1 MANLIACNLNSYRQ
15 YRDGAFEHLARIG
28 LTNVEI
34 PCPEPEERGAVQREL
49 DRFGL
54 RPSSLIIRCE
64 MHADDAVRRFAHALN
79 TVAEMGVGLVF
90 TSIKTGGIDRDF
102 VYGRLQD
109 IGDAAAERGIVVA
122 METHPDLVTNADVA
136 LETMRCVDHPNIRV
150 NFDTAN
156 VHYYNEGVDSVD
168 QFRKI
173 AHAAA
178 AVHLKDTNGGYQ
190 TWHFPAL
197 GEGIVDF
204 PSIFEIFAGHGR
216 NGPYT
221 LEVEGDQRR
230 VADAAGRGTKDRAVA
245 GLPSRPRAGG
255 RMILAVDIGGTR
267 FRLALG
273 TSDGRILKRKTGAT
287 DRSGG
292 ARWMIDRILEE
303 GRRLLAS
310 SPEAVSACGVSFGGP
325 VDFEAQQI
333 VNSTHVSGWD
343 NVAIPDTIHRSL
355 GVPAIVDNDANAGA
369 LGELTFG
376 AGKGCRHLVYYNI
389 GTGIGAGIIID
400 REIYRGANGNAG
412 ELGHVPVL
420 PDGPLCDCGNRGCL
434 EALCSGTAIGRRGE
448 EAVRTQ
454 PRRGRGIR
462 QASDGPITAKAV
474 FDAART
480 GDGLALELVK

>member
-34 PCPEPEERGAVQREL
+34 PCPEPEERDAAQREL

-54 RPSSLIIRCE
+54 RPSSLIVRCE
-64 MHADDAVRRFAHALN
+64 MHADDAVQRFAHALN

-90 TSIKTGGIDRDF
+90 TSIKTGGIERDF

-136 LETMRCVDHPNIRV
+136 LETIRCVDHPNIRV

-178 AVHLKDTNGGYQ
+178 AVHLKDTNGAYQ

-221 LEVEGDQRR
+221 LELEGIQGESLTRRDVEDR
-230 VADAAGRGTKDRAVA
+230 V
-245 GLPSRPRAGG
+245 
-255 RMILAVDIGGTR
+255 
-267 FRLALG
+267 
-273 TSDGRILKRKTGAT
+273 
-287 DRSGG
+287 
-292 ARWMIDRILEE
+292 E
-303 GRRLLAS
+303 
-310 SPEAVSACGVSFGGP
+310 
-325 VDFEAQQI
+325 
-333 VNSTHVSGWD
+333 
-343 NVAIPDTIHRSL
+343 RSL
-355 GVPAIVDNDANAGA
+355 DFLRD
-369 LGELTFG
+369 
-376 AGKGCRHLVYYNI
+376 H
-389 GTGIGAGIIID
+389 
-400 REIYRGANGNAG
+400 
-412 ELGHVPVL
+412 
-420 PDGPLCDCGNRGCL
+420 
-434 EALCSGTAIGRRGE
+434 
-448 EAVRTQ
+448 
-454 PRRGRGIR
+454 
-462 QASDGPITAKAV
+462 
-474 FDAART
+474 
-480 GDGLALELVK
+480 GLAD

>member
-1 MANLIACNLNSYRQ
+1 MGNLIACNLNSYRQ

-34 PCPEPEERGAVQREL
+34 PCPEPEERGVVQREL

-54 RPSSLIIRCE
+54 RPSSLIVRCE
-64 MHADDAVRRFAHALN
+64 MHADDAVRRFVHSLT

-221 LEVEGDQRR
+221 LEVEG
-230 VADAAGRGTKDRAVA
+230 
-245 GLPSRPRAGG
+245 
-255 RMILAVDIGGTR
+255 I
-267 FRLALG
+267 
-273 TSDGRILKRKTGAT
+273 
-287 DRSGG
+287 
-292 ARWMIDRILEE
+292 
-303 GRRLLAS
+303 
-310 SPEAVSACGVSFGGP
+310 
-325 VDFEAQQI
+325 
-333 VNSTHVSGWD
+333 
-343 NVAIPDTIHRSL
+343 
-355 GVPAIVDNDANAGA
+355 
-369 LGELTFG
+369 
-376 AGKGCRHLVYYNI
+376 
-389 GTGIGAGIIID
+389 
-400 REIYRGANGNAG
+400 
-412 ELGHVPVL
+412 
-420 PDGPLCDCGNRGCL
+420 
-434 EALCSGTAIGRRGE
+434 RGE
-448 EAVRTQ
+448 SLT
-454 PRRGRGIR
+454 RRDVERRIEQSLDYLR
-462 QASDGPITAKAV
+462 DH
-474 FDAART
+474 
-480 GDGLALELVK
+480 GLAD

>member
-1 MANLIACNLNSYRQ
+1 MPNLIACNLNSYRQ

-34 PCPEPEERGAVQREL
+34 PCPEPEERDAVQREL

-64 MHADDAVRRFAHALN
+64 MHADDAVQRFAHALN

-90 TSIKTGGIDRDF
+90 TSVKTGGIDRDF

-178 AVHLKDTNGGYQ
+178 AVHLKDTNGAYQ

-221 LEVEGDQRR
+221 LEVEGISGESLTRR
-230 VADAAGRGTKDRAVA
+230 DVER
-245 GLPSRPRAGG
+245 
-255 RMILAVDIGGTR
+255 
-267 FRLALG
+267 
-273 TSDGRILKRKTGAT
+273 RI
-287 DRSGG
+287 
-292 ARWMIDRILEE
+292 E
-303 GRRLLAS
+303 
-310 SPEAVSACGVSFGGP
+310 
-325 VDFEAQQI
+325 Q
-333 VNSTHVSGWD
+333 
-343 NVAIPDTIHRSL
+343 SL
-355 GVPAIVDNDANAGA
+355 DYLRD
-369 LGELTFG
+369 
-376 AGKGCRHLVYYNI
+376 H
-389 GTGIGAGIIID
+389 
-400 REIYRGANGNAG
+400 
-412 ELGHVPVL
+412 
-420 PDGPLCDCGNRGCL
+420 
-434 EALCSGTAIGRRGE
+434 
-448 EAVRTQ
+448 
-454 PRRGRGIR
+454 
-462 QASDGPITAKAV
+462 
-474 FDAART
+474 
-480 GDGLALELVK
+480 GLAD

>member
-1 MANLIACNLNSYRQ
+1 MPNLIACNLNSYRQ

-34 PCPEPEERGAVQREL
+34 PCPEPEERDAVQREL

-64 MHADDAVRRFAHALN
+64 MHADDAVQRFAHALN

-90 TSIKTGGIDRDF
+90 TSVKTGGIDRDF

-178 AVHLKDTNGGYQ
+178 AVHLKDTNGAYQ

-221 LEVEGDQRR
+221 LEVEGISGESLTRQEVEDR
-230 VADAAGRGTKDRAVA
+230 V
-245 GLPSRPRAGG
+245 
-255 RMILAVDIGGTR
+255 
-267 FRLALG
+267 
-273 TSDGRILKRKTGAT
+273 
-287 DRSGG
+287 
-292 ARWMIDRILEE
+292 E
-303 GRRLLAS
+303 
-310 SPEAVSACGVSFGGP
+310 
-325 VDFEAQQI
+325 
-333 VNSTHVSGWD
+333 
-343 NVAIPDTIHRSL
+343 RSL
-355 GVPAIVDNDANAGA
+355 DY
-369 LGELTFG
+369 L
-376 AGKGCRHLVYYNI
+376 R
-389 GTGIGAGIIID
+389 D
-400 REIYRGANGNAG
+400 R
-412 ELGHVPVL
+412 
-420 PDGPLCDCGNRGCL
+420 
-434 EALCSGTAIGRRGE
+434 
-448 EAVRTQ
+448 
-454 PRRGRGIR
+454 
-462 QASDGPITAKAV
+462 
-474 FDAART
+474 
-480 GDGLALELVK
+480 GLAD

>member
-54 RPSSLIIRCE
+54 RPSSLIVRCE
-64 MHADDAVRRFAHALN
+64 MHADDAVRRFAHSLT

-90 TSIKTGGIDRDF
+90 TSMKTGGIDRDF

-136 LETMRCVDHPNIRV
+136 LETMRCVDHPNVRV

-156 VHYYNEGVDSVD
+156 VHYYNEGMDSVD

-173 AHAAA
+173 AHATA
-178 AVHLKDTNGGYQ
+178 AVHLKDTNGAYQ

-221 LEVEGDQRR
+221 LEVEGISGESLTRGDVERR
-230 VADAAGRGTKDRAVA
+230 
-245 GLPSRPRAGG
+245 
-255 RMILAVDIGGTR
+255 I
-267 FRLALG
+267 
-273 TSDGRILKRKTGAT
+273 
-287 DRSGG
+287 
-292 ARWMIDRILEE
+292 E
-303 GRRLLAS
+303 
-310 SPEAVSACGVSFGGP
+310 
-325 VDFEAQQI
+325 Q
-333 VNSTHVSGWD
+333 
-343 NVAIPDTIHRSL
+343 SL
-355 GVPAIVDNDANAGA
+355 DYLRD
-369 LGELTFG
+369 
-376 AGKGCRHLVYYNI
+376 H
-389 GTGIGAGIIID
+389 
-400 REIYRGANGNAG
+400 
-412 ELGHVPVL
+412 
-420 PDGPLCDCGNRGCL
+420 
-434 EALCSGTAIGRRGE
+434 
-448 EAVRTQ
+448 
-454 PRRGRGIR
+454 
-462 QASDGPITAKAV
+462 
-474 FDAART
+474 
-480 GDGLALELVK
+480 GLADG